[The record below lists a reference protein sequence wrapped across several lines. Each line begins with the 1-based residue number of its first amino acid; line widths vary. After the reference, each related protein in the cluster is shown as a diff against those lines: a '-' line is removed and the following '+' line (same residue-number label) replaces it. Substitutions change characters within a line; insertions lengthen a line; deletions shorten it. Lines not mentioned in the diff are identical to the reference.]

1 MPIMTDLVGAL
12 MPSASED
19 PLFVGLNRLVVEGF
33 GLPPCRRFEKCSGG
47 LINDT
52 YDGDGIWIV
61 QRVNPIF
68 GAGVNDDIAALV
80 PLLQIKG
87 IPVPQLCRSKTG
99 QYAIEGK
106 DYGLAAGNY
115 RIMTKLTGVAHA
127 RVDDIAKIRALAQM
141 LAAFHT
147 ALDGVSHRFVH
158 TRPAVH
164 DFYRHKRALTEA
176 LATKREHRYSA
187 EIEALRCAMERC
199 EKSIP
204 IDDICNGRTRRI
216 IHGDPKISNFLFSE
230 AKETEHCSITGV
242 IDLDTMAR
250 SLVCYDVGDAIRSWC
265 NPRKEDEEPEYNSE
279 FARETLG
286 EYEES
291 AHCLDREERSML
303 AFSPAYIA
311 LELAMRFARDALC
324 EDYFGFDPEIG
335 HAEHSARRARA
346 MLGLCAQMLAAQTR
360 EI

>member
-1 MPIMTDLVGAL
+1 MPMITDLVGSL
-12 MPSASED
+12 MPSESED

-33 GLPPCRRFEKCSGG
+33 GLPACRRFEKCSGG

-80 PLLQIKG
+80 PLLQSKG

-164 DFYRHKRALTEA
+164 DFYRHKRALADA
-176 LATKREHRYSA
+176 LATKREHRYGT
-187 EIEALRCAMERC
+187 EIEALRDAMERC

-230 AKETEHCSITGV
+230 VKEIEYCSITGV

-279 FARETLG
+279 FAREALG

-291 AHCLDREERSML
+291 SHCLDREERSML
-303 AFSPAYIA
+303 AFSQADIG
-311 LELAMRFARDALC
+311 LERAMRLARGALC
-324 EDYFGFDPEIG
+324 VDYF
-335 HAEHSARRARA
+335 
-346 MLGLCAQMLAAQTR
+346 
-360 EI
+360 

>member
-1 MPIMTDLVGAL
+1 MPMITDLVGSL
-12 MPSASED
+12 MPSESED

-33 GLPPCRRFEKCSGG
+33 GLPACRRFEKCSGG

-80 PLLQIKG
+80 PLLQSKG

-164 DFYRHKRALTEA
+164 DF
-176 LATKREHRYSA
+176 
-187 EIEALRCAMERC
+187 
-199 EKSIP
+199 
-204 IDDICNGRTRRI
+204 
-216 IHGDPKISNFLFSE
+216 
-230 AKETEHCSITGV
+230 
-242 IDLDTMAR
+242 
-250 SLVCYDVGDAIRSWC
+250 
-265 NPRKEDEEPEYNSE
+265 
-279 FARETLG
+279 
-286 EYEES
+286 
-291 AHCLDREERSML
+291 
-303 AFSPAYIA
+303 
-311 LELAMRFARDALC
+311 
-324 EDYFGFDPEIG
+324 
-335 HAEHSARRARA
+335 
-346 MLGLCAQMLAAQTR
+346 
-360 EI
+360 